1 MQRLRFSIRL
11 TVVSIFVIATLLTA
25 AAAIGLQYHFSRQ
38 MAVDAALAQYRLS
51 AARTRDYLSAID
63 TRASESAALLA
74 RFPNLL
80 LGPRINPEA
89 RGLFAEVMQRNPL
102 FYAIYVAFPDG
113 SLYQLVNLEAD
124 PAVRMLLK
132 AMPADRWA
140 VIQLSSDAEGRFRSV
155 DYYDAAFEKRS
166 TQRERSAYDPR
177 ERTWFKQAGA
187 DKVEKSPPYLFQH
200 LQAPGQ
206 TYSTVVAGSG
216 AVLAVDIALSSL
228 SAYLNRLPVSHDGE
242 LFIYSA
248 TGDIVAG
255 NRLSLDVPP
264 LAGVSPLPLTEAQR
278 RSVADS
284 GRLRVSNEMDW
295 PPIDYAVS
303 GQPKGY
309 AIDLIN
315 LLAQMTGLQVEF
327 VNGYSWPQLVE
338 LFKKG
343 ELDILQPLVPTSA
356 NRDLGLFSA
365 PIISLPPAVATRDDV
380 EPVTSLTQLNG
391 KVLAIPAGWSSIQA
405 VRAAYPQITVLETG
419 SVRESLVAVL
429 NGTAHATL
437 DSAAI
442 LRFTANQYFLEHLRF
457 NENLNKQDL
466 DFPDQLNLL
475 VHKHHAEL
483 LDILNQALAAL
494 SPEQLK
500 RLESKWFG
508 NGDAQNAVADLAVVP
523 YPQILPQP
531 DLAPGGDRFFQTDIA
546 GQEHFIY
553 LTRLHGSDNPD
564 EYFAV
569 LVPIDVVLT
578 PSLQKVAISAVA
590 SAFGLLLLLPVSWLF
605 ASPIVRPIKSL
616 AQENQK
622 IQHRD
627 YQAVRVRDSA
637 IIEIDELSH
646 SIGEMAAAMQQHER
660 EQKELME
667 SIIRLIAQAIDD
679 KSPYTAGHCARV
691 PQLALMIAQAAER
704 ATAGAFKDFRFQS
717 EDERTEFRI
726 AAWLHDCG
734 KITTPEHIVDKASK
748 LETIYNRIHEVRM
761 RFEVLWRDAQI
772 DYLTA
777 PSAAAALRRDEI
789 QARLQEDFA
798 FVARTNL
805 GGEHLDA
812 SDIARLQTLANTT
825 WLRHFDD
832 RLGLSAVE
840 LQRYPTAPASLP
852 TQEPLLADKPEH
864 WHPRLHHNGYE
875 AKFGI
880 RMPIPELL
888 YNQGELYNLSV
899 SRGTLTAEDRFKIN
913 EHMISTIKM
922 LESLPFPKELAKVAR
937 YASTHHET
945 LIGTGYPRCLTAE
958 DLSIPERMLAVADIF
973 EALTA
978 ADRPYKTPKRLSE
991 ALAIMRNM
999 VLDRHIDAEVFRFF
1013 LTSGVYLEYGWQFLH
1028 PDQLDC
1034 ADISGFLDFSAL
1046 AGHGDR
1052 RGFDC

>member
-1 MQRLRFSIRL
+1 VQRLRFSIRL
-11 TVVSIFVIATLLTA
+11 TVVSIFVFATLLTA
-25 AAAIGLQYHFSRQ
+25 GAAIGLQYYFSRQ

-74 RFPNLL
+74 RYPNLL
-80 LGPRINPEA
+80 HGKRINPEA
-89 RGLFAEVMQRNPL
+89 RSLFAEVMQRNPL

-113 SLYQLVNLEAD
+113 SLYQLVNLDSE
-124 PAVRMLLK
+124 PAVRNLLK
-132 AMPADRWA
+132 AMPQDRWA
-140 VIQLSSDAEGRFRSV
+140 VIRLSRERHGRFRNV
-155 DYYDAAFEKRS
+155 DYYNAAFEKRS
-166 TQRERSAYDPR
+166 TQRERSEYDPR
-177 ERTWFKQAGA
+177 DRTWFKQASA

-206 TYSTVVAGSG
+206 TYSTMVADSG
-216 AVLAVDIALSSL
+216 AVLAIDIALSSL
-228 SAYLNRLPVSHDGE
+228 SAYLNRLPVSQDGE

-255 NRLSLDVPP
+255 NRLSLAVPP
-264 LAGVSPLPLTEAQR
+264 LASVPPLPLTEAQR
-278 RSVADS
+278 RSVANS

-315 LLAQMTGLQVEF
+315 VLAQMTGLQVEF

-343 ELDILQPLVPTSA
+343 ELDILQPVVPTYA
-356 NRDLGLFSA
+356 NRDLGLFST

-405 VRAAYPQITVLETG
+405 IRAAYPQITVLETG

-429 NGTAHATL
+429 NGTAYATL

-457 NENLNKQDL
+457 NENLDRQDL

-475 VHKHHAEL
+475 LHKRHAEL
-483 LDILNQALAAL
+483 LDILNQALAAIT
-494 SPEQLK
+494 PELL
-500 RLESKWFG
+500 RSLESKWFG
-508 NGDAQNAVADLAVVP
+508 IGDAQNAVADLAVVP
-523 YPQILPQP
+523 YPQMLPQP
-531 DLAPGGDRFFQTDIA
+531 DLPPAGDRFFQTDIA
-546 GQEHFIY
+546 GQEHFAY
-553 LTRLHGSDNPD
+553 LTRLNDRD
-564 EYFAV
+564 EFFAV
-569 LVPIDVVLT
+569 LVPTDVVLA
-578 PSLQKVAISAVA
+578 PSLQKVAISVLA

-605 ASPIVRPIKSL
+605 ASPIVKPIKSL

-646 SIGEMAAAMQQHER
+646 SIGDMAAAMQQHER
-660 EQKELME
+660 EQKELVE

-704 ATAGAFKDFRFQS
+704 ATDGPFKDFRFQS
-717 EDERTEFRI
+717 EDEMTEFRI

-748 LETIYNRIHEVRM
+748 LETIYNRIHEIRM

-772 DYLTA
+772 DYLSA

-789 QARLQEDFA
+789 QARLQDDFA
-798 FVARTNL
+798 FVARINL
-805 GGEHLDA
+805 GGEYLEE
-812 SDIARLQTLANTT
+812 SDIARLQTLAKTT

-840 LQRYPTAPASLP
+840 LQRYPAAKPPLP
-852 TQEPLLADKPEH
+852 IPEALLADKPEH
-864 WHPRLHHNGYE
+864 WHARLQHNGYE
-875 AKFGI
+875 PKFGI
-880 RMPIPELL
+880 RMAIPELL

-922 LESLPFPKELAKVAR
+922 LESLPFPKELAKVPR

-945 LIGTGYPRCLTAE
+945 LIGTGYPRRLTAE

-991 ALAIMRNM
+991 ALAIMQGM
-999 VLDRHIDAEVFRFF
+999 VQDRHIDAEVFSFF
-1013 LTSGVYLEYGWQFLH
+1013 LTSGVYLEYGRQFLH

-1034 ADISGFLDFSAL
+1034 VDISVFLDFGAFI
-1046 AGHGDR
+1046 GHEDR
-1052 RGFDC
+1052 RGFDY